1 MNEKLRRCK
10 MGNLEVE
17 EYRKERKAYRNWI
30 AKKKSEWNEKILEE
44 IEKDKSEKNFWKVV
58 N

>member
-1 MNEKLRRCK
+1 

-30 AKKKSEWNEKILEE
+30 EKKKSEWNEKILDE
-44 IEKDKSEKNFWKVV
+44 IEEDKAKKTSEK
-58 N
+58 